1 MLLTINLNDDQ
12 DQIVLKNCMKKIP
25 NWIIIVVV
33 LIAVVASKFVFFS
46 KEEAMKGPQAG
57 KTPLAVNY
65 FVVKPLPYEN
75 RIFSAGKTGALNE
88 VSLMPEIS
96 GKVVGI
102 YFQEGQQVNKDELM
116 VKLNDA
122 DFQAQLLKINT
133 QLKLAEQKL
142 NRLKKLREINGVS
155 EEEYDMQENEISV
168 LRADEK
174 YYQAQIAKTSI
185 KAPFTGMVGLKNVSE
200 GAFVSTSTTLVSLV
214 QLKPLF
220 IEFSIPG
227 KYSQEVKHNMEISFE
242 VENELGAQTYTAQ
255 IYAIEPKMDEATK
268 TIRVRALYKGSD
280 NLLPGTFT
288 KVYLAFGESSKQLM
302 VPTQCVVPLL
312 KGHKVFR
319 YVSGKALETPVK
331 IGPRND
337 QNVLVL
343 QGLNEGDT
351 VITSGLMSIKKDI
364 PLKLIQKVD

>member
-1 MLLTINLNDDQ
+1 
-12 DQIVLKNCMKKIP
+12 MKKIP
-25 NWIIIVVV
+25 NWLIIVFV
-33 LIAVVASKFVFFS
+33 LTAVVASKFLFFS
-46 KEEAMKGPQAG
+46 KEEMKKGPQPG
-57 KTPLAVNY
+57 KAPLAVNY
-65 FVVKPLPYEN
+65 FVVKAQAYEN

-96 GKVVGI
+96 GKVMGI
-102 YFQEGQQVNKDELM
+102 YFKEGQQVNKGELM

-155 EEEYDMQENEISV
+155 EEEYDMQENEIAV
-168 LRADEK
+168 LKADENF
-174 YYQAQIAKTSI
+174 YQAQIAKTSI
-185 KAPFTGMVGLKNVSE
+185 TAPFTGMVGLKNVSE
-200 GAFVSTSTTLVSLV
+200 GAFVNTSTTLVSLV

-227 KYSQEVKHNMEISFE
+227 KYSQDVKTEMGITFE
-242 VENELGAQTYTAQ
+242 VENDLGAQTYTAQ

-268 TIRVRALYKGSD
+268 TIRVRALYKGS
-280 NLLPGTFT
+280 NTLLPGTFT
-288 KVYLAFGESSKQLM
+288 KVYLGFGESSKQLM
-302 VPTQCVVPLL
+302 VPTQCVVPIL

-319 YVSGKALETPVK
+319 YSAGKAIETPVK

-337 QNVLVL
+337 KNVLVL
-343 QGLNEGDT
+343 EGLTEGDT
-351 VITSGLMSIKKDI
+351 VITSGLMSIKKDLPI
-364 PLKLIQKVD
+364 KLIQKAD